1 MKQQDALMERILAYA
16 KRDDRI
22 RIVTLEGSRAN
33 RNVPEDELQDYDITY
48 FVTELDPFVQN
59 ENWLQSFGEIII
71 MQKPEDMELFP
82 PAEKGLSFLM
92 IFADY
97 TKLDLTVRRVEELDD
112 YFAHDKLVEVLLDK
126 DARIKGE
133 IIPSDEDFHIARP
146 TARSFDDCCNE
157 FWFVCTYVAKGL
169 CRREILFALDHI
181 NFILRP
187 ELLRMIAWRVGLEK
201 GFNFSLGKNFKYLDK
216 HISPQLWER
225 LVSTYALAGYNEA
238 WRALWTIQQLFREV
252 SKEVAALL
260 GCAYPDYDRNITLYT
275 EAMYREYWLEG

>member
-1 MKQQDALMERILAYA
+1 
-16 KRDDRI
+16 
-22 RIVTLEGSRAN
+22 
-33 RNVPEDELQDYDITY
+33 
-48 FVTELDPFVQN
+48 
-59 ENWLQSFGEIII
+59 
-71 MQKPEDMELFP
+71 MELFP
-82 PAEKGLSFLM
+82 PAEKGFSFLM

-157 FWFVCTYVAKGL
+157 FWFVCTYVVKGL

-187 ELLRMIAWRVGLEK
+187 ELLRDRLEGRAGK
-201 GFNFSLGKNFKYLDK
+201 GFNFSLGRTQIR
-216 HISPQLWER
+216 ISTFPPALGR

-252 SKEVAALL
+252 SKEVAAFLV
-260 GCAYPDYDRNITLYT
+260 APIRTMTEYYT
-275 EAMYREYWLEG
+275 IPKLCIGSIG